1 MPVTVP
7 SFPLDPLRFY
17 LLGQLEYYFGVQN
30 LAMDFFLRQQMDTL
44 GFVSIPLIATFN
56 RVKNLTSDLTI
67 VREMMALSSI
77 FEVRGDKVRLSNRGW
92 EQWTLPGAVQSEEED
107 VVEGAEEERE
117 LTQDEKDEREVEEAT
132 LSI

>member
-1 MPVTVP
+1 
-7 SFPLDPLRFY
+7 
-17 LLGQLEYYFGVQN
+17 
-30 LAMDFFLRQQMDTL
+30 MDTL

-92 EQWTLPGAVQSEEED
+92 EQWTLPGAVKSEEED
-107 VVEGAEEERE
+107 VVEERE
-117 LTQDEKDEREVEEAT
+117 LTQDEMDEREVEEAT

>member
-1 MPVTVP
+1 
-7 SFPLDPLRFY
+7 
-17 LLGQLEYYFGVQN
+17 
-30 LAMDFFLRQQMDTL
+30 MDTL

-56 RVKNLTSDLTI
+56 RVKSLTSDLAI
-67 VREMMALSSI
+67 VREMMDLSSI

-92 EQWTLPGAVQSEEED
+92 EQWTLPGAVKSEEVD
-107 VVEGAEEERE
+107 ALVVEEKKAVVVGGGEEEKKDEVVVKEEEE

>member
-1 MPVTVP
+1 
-7 SFPLDPLRFY
+7 
-17 LLGQLEYYFGVQN
+17 
-30 LAMDFFLRQQMDTL
+30 MDTL

-92 EQWTLPGAVQSEEED
+92 EQWTLPGAVKSEEED
-107 VVEGAEEERE
+107 VVEERE

>member
-1 MPVTVP
+1 ML
-7 SFPLDPLRFY
+7 SF
-17 LLGQLEYYFGVQN
+17 
-30 LAMDFFLRQQMDTL
+30 AQMDTL

-67 VREMMALSSI
+67 VREMMALSTI

-92 EQWTLPGAVQSEEED
+92 EQWTLPGAVKSEEVDEV
-107 VVEGAEEERE
+107 VVEEKKEEEVVEVKEDEKKAVAVAKEEE

>member
-1 MPVTVP
+1 MLTLLSPP
-7 SFPLDPLRFY
+7 SLS
-17 LLGQLEYYFGVQN
+17 
-30 LAMDFFLRQQMDTL
+30 QMDTL

-92 EQWTLPGAVQSEEED
+92 EQWTLPGAVKSEEED
-107 VVEGAEEERE
+107 VVEERE